1 MAHALEFVH
10 LIRKLLMENV
20 CHVMDHVLKFVI
32 LMVTLEKESY
42 MMEILIHSWIALL
55 LKDR

>member
-32 LMVTLEKESY
+32 LMEMLEKESY

>member
-32 LMVTLEKESY
+32 LMEMLEKESY
-42 MMEILIHSWIALL
+42 MMEILIHS
-55 LKDR
+55 